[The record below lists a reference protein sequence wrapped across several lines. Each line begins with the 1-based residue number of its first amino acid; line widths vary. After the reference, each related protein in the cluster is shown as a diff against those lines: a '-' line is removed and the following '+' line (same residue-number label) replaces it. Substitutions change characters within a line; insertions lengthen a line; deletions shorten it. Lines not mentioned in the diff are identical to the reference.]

1 MYNFHSNRT
10 IIYIYIHYDVV
21 ANVDMYVLICAH
33 LYVWKTIGCDTYT
46 INRNRLDTLRRP
58 CGACTGSSDQVVGN
72 NQLLCFKR
80 KNHHVHI
87 DEVQSKSQ

>member
-1 MYNFHSNRT
+1 
-10 IIYIYIHYDVV
+10 
-21 ANVDMYVLICAH
+21 MYVLICAH

-72 NQLLCFKR
+72 NQLLCLNERTTMCTSMKFNQNR
-80 KNHHVHI
+80 SELSHRIHECVT
-87 DEVQSKSQ
+87 V